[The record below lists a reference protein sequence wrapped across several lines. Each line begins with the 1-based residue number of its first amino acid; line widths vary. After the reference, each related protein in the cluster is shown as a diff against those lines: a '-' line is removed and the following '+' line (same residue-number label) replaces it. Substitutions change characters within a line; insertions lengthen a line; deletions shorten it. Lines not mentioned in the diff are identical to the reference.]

1 MLIYNQK
8 ETKQQIQT
16 REVKNMRKIDELS
29 MEEYMDVVI
38 ASGYV
43 EDFKGWC
50 EKHDVDYA
58 DAMAYDWD

>member
-1 MLIYNQK
+1 
-8 ETKQQIQT
+8 
-16 REVKNMRKIDELS
+16 MRKIDELS

-43 EDFKGWC
+43 EDFEGWC

-58 DAMAYDWD
+58 DAMEYDWG